1 MMSHGKND
9 YNIFN
14 YLMAKSPLKVLE
26 TLNISAACCLFA
38 SQPSSHGRRSSF
50 FRELVRKDETQAHAR
65 TLNSAGKAARNPK
78 TNITM
83 TYPNVT
89 SDVAIFLI
97 LLIFSFFPPENII
110 LFMHFFFKKLDI
122 FL

>member
-1 MMSHGKND
+1 
-9 YNIFN
+9 
-14 YLMAKSPLKVLE
+14 MARSPLKVLE

-89 SDVAIFLI
+89 SDVGIFFLI
-97 LLIFSFFPPENII
+97 LLIFSFFPPENDHT
-110 LFMHFFFKKLDI
+110 FHVFF
-122 FL
+122 